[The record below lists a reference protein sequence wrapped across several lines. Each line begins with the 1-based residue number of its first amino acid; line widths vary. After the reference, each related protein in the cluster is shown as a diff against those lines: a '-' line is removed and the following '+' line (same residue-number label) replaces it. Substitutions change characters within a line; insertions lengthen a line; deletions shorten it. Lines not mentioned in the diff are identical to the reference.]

1 MKSFLEE
8 YGFTILAAIVVIL
21 IIAMCTPIGNLIKE
35 QVLGVVNSFAAK
47 TEGKLAAIDADA
59 PVKVVLKQSG
69 NGTGKNASGADSPA
83 DKPGLFAVTA
93 TSSSQNDTFKVE
105 YRVKDQ
111 NGNWGTYTALG
122 SATLSTSTYDH
133 AGTFTAKIQNGNQI
147 QVRVYDDKEDAN
159 VFYESNIVTYTG
171 NTQDTAADLA

>member
-59 PVKVVLKQSG
+59 PVKVTLKQYG
-69 NGTGKNASGADSPA
+69 NGASADAGKFD
-83 DKPGLFAVTA
+83 VTA
-93 TSSSQNDTFKVE
+93 SSSSKNDTFLVE

-111 NGNWGTYTALG
+111 NGNWGVWEKMGTT
-122 SATLSTSTYDH
+122 TLKLNEYDH
-133 AGTFTAKIQNGNQI
+133 SGNFVAKIQNGNQI
-147 QVRVYDDKEDAN
+147 QVRVHDEKEDAN
-159 VFYESNIVTYTG
+159 VYYESNIVTYTG
-171 NTQDTAADLA
+171 DTQGTASTDLSQGHNA

>member
-59 PVKVVLKQSG
+59 PVKVTLKQF
-69 NGTGKNASGADSPA
+69 NKAGKFDVVAA
-83 DKPGLFAVTA
+83 
-93 TSSSQNDTFKVE
+93 SSSKNDTFLVE

-111 NGNWGTYTALG
+111 NGN
-122 SATLSTSTYDH
+122 
-133 AGTFTAKIQNGNQI
+133 
-147 QVRVYDDKEDAN
+147 
-159 VFYESNIVTYTG
+159 
-171 NTQDTAADLA
+171 